1 MKLNYHR
8 QMVRKVL
15 KKKKIGQKC
24 IDCAVEGNEGQDDVL
39 NQPRTDFHFDG
50 CDFNG
55 GIKYI
60 CEQWS
65 EIDRLIADDCE
76 ENICAIF
83 KAWGRISHAVQDFY
97 AHSNWVEL
105 GNKKIWNVESIPED
119 LISGVWVLSKFVCR
133 IENKTCPTHAVLVHD
148 ENDIS
153 KDEPGRP
160 NFGKALRLAY
170 KHTKELAEDLKDK
183 LGKDCLKACR

>member
-1 MKLNYHR
+1 M
-8 QMVRKVL
+8 
-15 KKKKIGQKC
+15 
-24 IDCAVEGNEGQDDVL
+24 
-39 NQPRTDFHFDG
+39 
-50 CDFNG
+50 
-55 GIKYI
+55 
-60 CEQWS
+60 
-65 EIDRLIADDCE
+65 IADDCE